1 MNSALDLLKKEK
13 PELYR
18 TFTQALIDDLGLI
31 SGKSVSTFA
40 CPSCNA
46 IFQIVLAERQIQSKP
61 RAGGK
66 ASKTVAQKKS
76 PMSSPL
82 FAALVDLARLRKART
97 GDVNAE
103 FKKVMKNRI
112 KKMDKK
118 EARAVKIEWL
128 RKEIAKAKSKAA

>member
-18 TFTQALIDDLGLI
+18 TFTQALTEDLGLI
-31 SGKSVSTFA
+31 SGKSVSTFT
-40 CPSCNA
+40 CPGCNST
-46 IFQIVLAERQIQSKP
+46 FQIVVAERQVQTKP
-61 RAGGK
+61 RAARSRK
-66 ASKTVAQKKS
+66 PVAQKKS
-76 PMSSPL
+76 PMESPL
-82 FAALVDLARLRKART
+82 FAALVDLAKLRRART

-118 EARAVKIEWL
+118 QARAVKIEWL
-128 RKEIAKAKSKAA
+128 RKEIAKARSKAA